1 MQDPAEE
8 YAADAE
14 EIAERVKTLGLTV
27 AAAESLTAGAI
38 SVALGAAPEASDW
51 YRGGIAAYSEEVKR
65 EVLGVT
71 AEKVTSAQCARELA
85 LGVARLLGA
94 DASVAVTGVGGPGPT
109 EGEPEGTVFA
119 AAQVGGEVFEAHH
132 VFDGDPAEVV
142 HETVGA
148 ALALLRQALEHHAS
162 QVEARIE

>member
-14 EIAERVKTLGLTV
+14 AIAERVKELGITV
-27 AAAESLTAGAI
+27 ATAESLTSGAI

-51 YRGGIAAYSEEVKR
+51 YRGGVAAYSEEVKR

-85 LGVARLLGA
+85 SGVAKLLGA

-119 AAQVGGEVFEAHH
+119 AARVGDTLLEAHH

-148 ALALLRQALEHHAS
+148 ALALLRQALEAAHSPA
-162 QVEARIE
+162 E

>member
-8 YAADAE
+8 YAEDAE
-14 EIAERVKTLGLTV
+14 GIARRVAELGMTV
-27 AAAESLTAGAI
+27 ATAESLTAGAV

-51 YRGGIAAYSEEVKR
+51 YRGGLAAYSEDVKR

-119 AAQVGGEVFEAHH
+119 AAQVRGEVVEAHH
-132 VFDGDPAEVV
+132 VFEGDPAEIV
-142 HETVGA
+142 HQTVGA
-148 ALALLRQALEHHAS
+148 ALALLRQALERS
-162 QVEARIE
+162 EARP

>member
-8 YAADAE
+8 YSADAE
-14 EIAERVKTLGLTV
+14 AIADRVKALGLTV
-27 AAAESLTAGAI
+27 ATAESLTSGAI

-51 YRGGIAAYSEEVKR
+51 YRGGVAAYSEDVKR
-65 EVLGVT
+65 AVLGVT

-85 LGVARLLGA
+85 AGVARLLGA

-119 AAQVGGEVFEAHH
+119 AAQVGDVVLEAHH

-142 HETVGA
+142 HQTVGA
-148 ALALLRQALEHHAS
+148 ALALLRQALEQHS
-162 QVEARIE
+162 SVIE